1 MISIGTSDA
10 GTVSNDQEQSKTGFT
25 NVGQT
30 FLLRQLTA
38 SLKFRFPASWISMR
52 SSPLSFPTVKSI
64 TLTLLTQ
71 LLQGIGLISNNLA
84 LLSLKNN

>member
-10 GTVSNDQEQSKTGFT
+10 GSVSSDQEQSKTGFT

-30 FLLRQLTA
+30 FLRSKLTA
-38 SLKFRFPASWISMR
+38 SFKFRFPASWIFMW
-52 SSPLSFPTVKSI
+52 SSPVSFLSVKSI

-71 LLQGIGLISNNLA
+71 LLQGIGLIKRNLA
-84 LLSLKNN
+84 LLS